1 MSAKEQIDGQPSA
14 VPSQESGPSRGR
26 LRAGLVF
33 IFITVVLDM
42 LALGIISP
50 VLPRLIIDLLHG
62 STTQAAEIIGIFGTM
77 VAFLQFVFSPIL
89 GAVSDHF
96 GRRPVIL
103 LSNFGLG
110 IDYMIMAVAPGVGW
124 LFAGR
129 TLSGVMSASMG
140 AASAYIADVTPGEKR
155 AAAFGLLNVAFGV
168 GFVLGPALGGML
180 GQIDTRL
187 PFWFAAGLSLTNAMY
202 GLFVL
207 PESLSRNVR
216 KKFAWRRANPLGA
229 MLFLK
234 SDSKLFRLAIVQFL
248 CNIAHQA
255 LPTVFVIYAMYRY
268 NWNARTVGLVLASM
282 GLCSALTSGLLVKP
296 AVAFM
301 GERRVLIGS
310 LAAGVAGFL
319 VFGFASTGVIFC
331 TAIPL
336 QALWSLA
343 WPSMQ
348 SLITRRVQRS
358 EQGQLQGAIGSMRGI
373 AYMIGPSLFTMTFA
387 TFIAMPGKWHLTG
400 APFLVGALLAGV
412 SLVLAVM
419 AGKFAPVAEKGG
431 VGAAS
436 AD

>member
-1 MSAKEQIDGQPSA
+1 MSAKEQIDGQPAA

-33 IFITVVLDM
+33 IFITVVLD
-42 LALGIISP
+42 
-50 VLPRLIIDLLHG
+50 
-62 STTQAAEIIGIFGTM
+62 M

-207 PESLSRNVR
+207 PE
-216 KKFAWRRANPLGA
+216 
-229 MLFLK
+229 
-234 SDSKLFRLAIVQFL
+234 
-248 CNIAHQA
+248 
-255 LPTVFVIYAMYRY
+255 
-268 NWNARTVGLVLASM
+268 
-282 GLCSALTSGLLVKP
+282 
-296 AVAFM
+296 
-301 GERRVLIGS
+301 
-310 LAAGVAGFL
+310 
-319 VFGFASTGVIFC
+319 
-331 TAIPL
+331 
-336 QALWSLA
+336 
-343 WPSMQ
+343 
-348 SLITRRVQRS
+348 
-358 EQGQLQGAIGSMRGI
+358 
-373 AYMIGPSLFTMTFA
+373 
-387 TFIAMPGKWHLTG
+387 
-400 APFLVGALLAGV
+400 
-412 SLVLAVM
+412 
-419 AGKFAPVAEKGG
+419 
-431 VGAAS
+431 
-436 AD
+436 